1 MKRAFFQLLLSL
13 LLLSGV
19 AVRAADVVA
28 LAAQQE
34 MIDNYKVLAA
44 SLEQLR
50 IDQAAQQ
57 KQISALTAELGKL
70 REEMAHNNKDAAQTA
85 QIRHLEEQVAK
96 VDKARLADNE
106 QTKKALDDLGV
117 LIKKAAATPPPR
129 RPSVIPSTS
138 NGAGPVM
145 GAPAAPRGSGNTG
158 GSTAAPQNAVEEG
171 FDYTVVS
178 GDHPERIATK
188 YRAEGVNVTAS
199 SIIKANPTVE
209 WNKLKVGQKL
219 FIPKPKS

>member
-1 MKRAFFQLLLSL
+1 MKRAFFQLLLSS

-44 SLEQLR
+44 TVEQWR
-50 IDQAAQQ
+50 TDQVAQQ

-70 REEMAHNNKDAAQTA
+70 REEMARNNKDAAQTA

-117 LIKKAAATPPPR
+117 LIKKAAVTPPPR
-129 RPSVIPSTS
+129 RPPVIPSTS

-158 GSTAAPQNAVEEG
+158 GSTTAPQNAVEEG

-199 SIIKANPTVE
+199 SIIKANPAVDWT
-209 WNKLKVGQKL
+209 KLKVGQKL